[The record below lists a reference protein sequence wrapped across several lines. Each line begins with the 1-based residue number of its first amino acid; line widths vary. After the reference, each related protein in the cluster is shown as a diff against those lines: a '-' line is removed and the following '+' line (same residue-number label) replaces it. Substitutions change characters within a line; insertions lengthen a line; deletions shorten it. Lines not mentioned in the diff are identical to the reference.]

1 MKRRI
6 VATIGVLPLV
16 LAFAAAPIGAQQ
28 QQGDSPI
35 DAVLRRAQDYYNDLN
50 FTRADSVAR
59 GVLSLATGVSNSQR
73 TRAMIIIAASA
84 YPDDPP
90 AQKRAVALGM
100 LKQLV
105 KSNMDFKIP
114 QELTWPGLDSIVD
127 EAKRTTFAIA
137 ATADTGQVLVGP
149 TAMGTL
155 RIRGNRP
162 ATYRLTIMPAGGAG
176 GAAVFDSVGTT
187 AEGLFHFPSMRNDRP
202 VFNTGDYT
210 VLITAVDSVRRDT
223 STIRTTARVES
234 PSITFMQVP
243 TKMDSSKLLPVRSKR
258 FGAKAIFPAV
268 LVGAGAFALSSVLRA
283 DGVADSVA
291 ADSKGVMVG
300 GALALST
307 ILAGFAD
314 RGRMIPQNIAANKA
328 AGEAFQ
334 KSIVDTQAEN
344 RRRIAEHKTT
354 IRFELEAR

>member
-127 EAKRTTFAIA
+127 EAKRSTFAIA

-149 TAMGTL
+149 TAMGTV

-162 ATYRLTIMPAGGAG
+162 ATYRITIMPAGGAG
-176 GAAVFDSVGTT
+176 GAAVFDSIGTT
-187 AEGLFHFPSMRNDRP
+187 SEGTFNFPSMRNDRP

-210 VLITAVDSVRRDT
+210 VLITAVDSIRRDT

-234 PSITFMQVP
+234 PSIT
-243 TKMDSSKLLPVRSKR
+243 SSKLLPIRSKR

-283 DGVADSVA
+283 DGVADSVS

-314 RGRMIPQNIAANKA
+314 RGRMIPENIAANKA